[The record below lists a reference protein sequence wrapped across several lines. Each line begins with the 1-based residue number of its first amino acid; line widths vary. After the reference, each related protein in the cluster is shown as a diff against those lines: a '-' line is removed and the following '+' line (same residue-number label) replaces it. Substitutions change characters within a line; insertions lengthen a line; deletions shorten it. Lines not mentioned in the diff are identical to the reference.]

1 MQKVAVVSGA
11 NQGLG
16 LALVEALCRALGP
29 SAAVYLTARDPARGE
44 AAAGQLRQH
53 GLVPIFHRLDVT
65 DEGSVQALAQQLQA
79 RHGGVDIVISNAA
92 ARISRERSQAEQV
105 RVFIDTNN
113 HGTYRMIRSFGPILR
128 DGGRFTVVASGFGSL
143 RNLAPQLHQR
153 FDVATRTLEDIER
166 AMDDYVSLVE
176 SGQAQAQGWPEW
188 INVPSKVAQ
197 VASMKIMARLM
208 EPQASQRG
216 ISITALVRRHVEGTE
231 SGAGRRGCDLACCA
245 RTDGRDSL
253 WRACPASQGDR
264 LALNRR
270 CAGARSPSRQ
280 QPARAWRL

>member
-153 FDVATRTLEDIER
+153 FDVATRTLEDIEQ
-166 AMDDYVSLVE
+166 AMDDYVCLVE

-188 INVPSKVAQ
+188 INVASKVAQ
-197 VASMKIMARLM
+197 VASTKIMARLM
-208 EPQASQRG
+208 EPLASKRG
-216 ISITALVRRHVEGTE
+216 ISISAVCPGLVDTDASRPWFDDMSKAQSPAQAAVDVIWLAALAPTAEIPYGELVQHRKVI
-231 SGAGRRGCDLACCA
+231 
-245 RTDGRDSL
+245 
-253 WRACPASQGDR
+253 
-264 LALNRR
+264 
-270 CAGARSPSRQ
+270 
-280 QPARAWRL
+280 AWL